1 MKKIRNIVCLFVAML
16 LVGTLNVNAMS
27 KDELKA
33 KLTKAYTINGAT
45 VQATS
50 DQKVEIE
57 RYLSQNDVSESDA
70 DYIASKID
78 EAIAIIERG
87 NANSFEKLTKA
98 EKNEIK
104 ALLTEV
110 SNNTSVKVTAVKNGV
125 KVYNLDG
132 TVFTVVTVPKVK
144 YTDTYMIIALAGV
157 VSIIGIFVIARKMK
171 KANA

>member
-1 MKKIRNIVCLFVAML
+1 MN
-16 LVGTLNVNAMS
+16 
-27 KDELKA
+27 
-33 KLTKAYTINGAT
+33 
-45 VQATS
+45 
-50 DQKVEIE
+50 
-57 RYLSQNDVSESDA
+57 
-70 DYIASKID
+70 
-78 EAIAIIERG
+78 
-87 NANSFEKLTKA
+87 FEKLTKA

-132 TVFTVVTVPKVK
+132 TVFTVVTASKVK

-157 VSIIGIFVIARKMK
+157 VSIIGIAVIARKMK

>member
-45 VQATS
+45 FQATC
-50 DQKVEIE
+50 DQKAQIK

-104 ALLTEV
+104 ALLKEV

-132 TVFTVVTVPKVK
+132 TVFTVATAYKVK

-157 VSIIGIFVIARKMK
+157 VSIIGIAVIARKMK

>member
-45 VQATS
+45 FQATS

-104 ALLTEV
+104 ALLKEV

-132 TVFTVVTVPKVK
+132 TVFTVVTAPKVK

>member
-45 VQATS
+45 FQATS

-57 RYLSQNDVSESDA
+57 RYLSQNNVSESDA

-78 EAIAIIERG
+78 EAVAIIERG

-132 TVFTVVTVPKVK
+132 TVFTVVTASKVK

-157 VSIIGIFVIARKMK
+157 VSIIGIAVIARKMK

>member
-1 MKKIRNIVCLFVAML
+1 MKKIRNIVCLFIAML

-45 VQATS
+45 FQATS

-132 TVFTVVTVPKVK
+132 TVFTVVTAPKVK

>member
-45 VQATS
+45 FQATS

>member
-33 KLTKAYTINGAT
+33 KLTKAYTINGT
-45 VQATS
+45 TFQATS

-57 RYLSQNDVSESDA
+57 RYLSQNNVSESDA

-78 EAIAIIERG
+78 EAVAIIERG
-87 NANSFEKLTKA
+87 DATSFEKLTKA

-132 TVFTVVTVPKVK
+132 TVFTVATASKVK
-144 YTDTYMIIALAGV
+144 YLSLIHI
-157 VSIIGIFVIARKMK
+157 
-171 KANA
+171 

>member
-45 VQATS
+45 FQATS

-57 RYLSQNDVSESDA
+57 RYLSQNNVSESDA

-78 EAIAIIERG
+78 EAVAIIERG
-87 NANSFEKLTKA
+87 DATSFE
-98 EKNEIK
+98 
-104 ALLTEV
+104 
-110 SNNTSVKVTAVKNGV
+110 
-125 KVYNLDG
+125 
-132 TVFTVVTVPKVK
+132 
-144 YTDTYMIIALAGV
+144 
-157 VSIIGIFVIARKMK
+157 MK
-171 KANA
+171 SKHY

>member
-45 VQATS
+45 FQATS

-132 TVFTVVTVPKVK
+132 TVFTVVTAPKVK

>member
-1 MKKIRNIVCLFVAML
+1 MKKIRNIVCLFIAML

-45 VQATS
+45 FQATS

-104 ALLTEV
+104 A
-110 SNNTSVKVTAVKNGV
+110 
-125 KVYNLDG
+125 
-132 TVFTVVTVPKVK
+132 
-144 YTDTYMIIALAGV
+144 
-157 VSIIGIFVIARKMK
+157 
-171 KANA
+171 

>member
-45 VQATS
+45 FQATS

-57 RYLSQNDVSESDA
+57 RYLSQNNVSESDA

-78 EAIAIIERG
+78 EAVAIIERG
-87 NANSFEKLTKA
+87 DATSFEKLTKA

-132 TVFTVVTVPKVK
+132 TVFTVVTASKVK
-144 YTDTYMIIALAGV
+144 YTDTYMIITLAGV
-157 VSIIGIFVIARKMK
+157 VSIIGIAVIARKMK